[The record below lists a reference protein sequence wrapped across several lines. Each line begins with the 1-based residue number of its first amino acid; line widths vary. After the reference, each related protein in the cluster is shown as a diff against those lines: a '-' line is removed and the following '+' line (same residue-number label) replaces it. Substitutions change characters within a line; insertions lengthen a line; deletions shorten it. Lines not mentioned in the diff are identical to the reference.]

1 MIQRVLA
8 VLHARN
14 LEFLRDRA
22 TLGWNVL
29 VPIAL
34 VGALALIFSGP
45 ERPLFKVGVMH
56 AGPSIETSMHPFLA
70 TRRTS
75 SARRMRFTK
84 SPATRSTCCSTC
96 APRPATG

>member
-1 MIQRVLA
+1 MIRRVLA

-45 ERPLFKVGVMH
+45 ERPLFK
-56 AGPSIETSMHPFLA
+56 AA
-70 TRRTS
+70 
-75 SARRMRFTK
+75 ARSHDAAAKIKLRISLGRILVEI
-84 SPATRSTCCSTC
+84 
-96 APRPATG
+96 